1 MGRANFEK
9 AALRAKRA
17 DGHRVQLWKRERP
30 TRRQAPPPTLN
41 VDVHGVLFV
50 IIAAVFVVYPLAQ
63 WALGQ

>member
-30 TRRQAPPPTLN
+30 TRRQATPSST
-41 VDVHGVLFV
+41 VDVHGVLFAV
-50 IIAAVFVVYPLAQ
+50 VAVVFVIYPLAQ
-63 WALGQ
+63 WALGR